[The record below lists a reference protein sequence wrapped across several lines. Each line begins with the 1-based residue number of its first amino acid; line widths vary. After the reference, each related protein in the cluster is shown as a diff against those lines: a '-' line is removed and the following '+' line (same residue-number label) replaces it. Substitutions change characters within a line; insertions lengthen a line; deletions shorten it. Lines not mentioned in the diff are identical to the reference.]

1 MSVRLRGVGPGAV
14 PVDDGSSSQGSDGP
28 FGPQGQH
35 HRHHHHVHHAQ
46 KSAPRSRTKRRRG
59 ADSQD
64 GIDESGASEE
74 LLMMLTEH
82 LQKEAQLVMRVGERS
97 SGERGESGNDA
108 RNGGDQSD
116 GAASLQVE
124 RRHPGKRFLRV
135 VAGPEEAIEAFEAA
149 EAALLEAR
157 RAQAEG
163 CSSMSSTYRVLAVM
177 RDFLAVPSTAAH
189 ASGTLALIR
198 ERLIAAVGTPT
209 KRAPE
214 QQESINLLLPLMLLN
229 LERSRTDTERAL
241 AVAKISSLIERRRS
255 YV

>member
-1 MSVRLRGVGPGAV
+1 
-14 PVDDGSSSQGSDGP
+14 
-28 FGPQGQH
+28 
-35 HRHHHHVHHAQ
+35 
-46 KSAPRSRTKRRRG
+46 
-59 ADSQD
+59 
-64 GIDESGASEE
+64 
-74 LLMMLTEH
+74 MMLTEH

-163 CSSMSSTYRVLAVM
+163 RSSMSSTYRVLAVM

>member
-1 MSVRLRGVGPGAV
+1 MSIRVRNVGPGTS
-14 PVDDGSSSQGSDGP
+14 PVADGSSSQSPDGP
-28 FGPQGQH
+28 FGPQGH

-64 GIDESGASEE
+64 GIDEAGASEE

-82 LQKEAQLVMRVGERS
+82 LQKEADMVMRVAEQRS
-97 SGERGESGNDA
+97 RDRDGSGSDTRGGSED
-108 RNGGDQSD
+108 GDS
-116 GAASLQVE
+116 APSSQVE
-124 RRHPGKRFLRV
+124 RAGSGKRFLPAT
-135 VAGPEEAIEAFEAA
+135 AGTEEATGAFEAA
-149 EAALLEAR
+149 ESALLDVR

-163 CSSMSSTYRVLAVM
+163 RPPMSSTYRVLAVM
-177 RDFLAVPSTAAH
+177 RDFLAAPGTAARG
-189 ASGTLALIR
+189 SGTLALIR

-209 KRAPE
+209 KRAPQ